1 VKRALPAAWRTRAR
15 RLRRPARLGSLRRTT
30 PLSDVWGRDRGTPV
44 DRYYIES
51 FLAEHAGDIQGNVLE
66 LLDSGYTDRF
76 GSGVQRSDVL
86 DIDAAN
92 SRATII
98 ADLAAADPI
107 ASAEYDCF
115 ILTQTLQFIYDVR
128 AAVSHAHRILKP
140 GGVVLCTIP
149 SVSRV
154 ARRHLQSE
162 HWRFTVAS
170 CARLFG
176 DAFGPGGVEVRSYGN
191 VLACV
196 AFLFGLAAEELSAE
210 ELDVADDY
218 FPLLIAVRAQRRLS
232 RAESRA

>member
-1 VKRALPAAWRTRAR
+1 VKRALPSAWRTRAR

-51 FLAEHAGDIQGNVLE
+51 FLTEHAEDIHGDVLE

-76 GSGVQRSDVL
+76 GRGVSRCDIL
-86 DIDAAN
+86 DIDREN
-92 SRATII
+92 TRATVI
-98 ADLAAADPI
+98 ADLADADAIAA
-107 ASAEYDCF
+107 ATYDCF

-140 GGVVLCTIP
+140 GGVVLCTVP

-154 ARRHLQSE
+154 ARRNLDSE
-162 HWRFTVAS
+162 HWRFTAAS

-176 DAFGPGGVEVRSYGN
+176 DAFGPGAIEVRSYGN
-191 VLACV
+191 VLACG
-196 AFLFGLAAEELSAE
+196 AFLFGLAAEELTAD
-210 ELDVADDY
+210 ELEVADDY
-218 FPLLIAVRAQRRLS
+218 FPLLIAVRARR
-232 RAESRA
+232 RP